1 MAQQPRRMR
10 NLAGA
15 AGAWSARHRWPAIG
29 LWIVFVIAAIAI
41 GNAVGTTQTK
51 GPAGEPG
58 ESGRG
63 DRVLH
68 AAGFDAHASE
78 LILVQ
83 SKTLTVN
90 DAAFRAAINDTV
102 EAVTATGQVQ
112 DVRSPL
118 TSAGAGATTSDG
130 HSALIRFDVRGDS
143 DSADSRIAPVLTAV
157 SHAQHAHPG
166 TRIEEFGD
174 ASADKAL
181 SKALGGDL
189 HRAEVLSLPI
199 TLVIL
204 FFAFG
209 ALVAALLPVGLA
221 FTAFLAAAGLLAPL
235 SKLIHTN
242 QTASTVML
250 LVGMAVGVDYSL
262 FYLRREREERRNG
275 RSPKDALATAAA
287 TSGRSVLVS
296 GLTVVVAMA
305 GMFLAG
311 DSTFSAVGEATILVV
326 LVAVA
331 GSVSV
336 LPALL
341 ALLGDR
347 VDRGRLWSRRRAAAA
362 HPSARR
368 GWWNTLVAGVL
379 RRPVGS
385 AAIAVLI
392 LVALAVP
399 ALGMRT
405 ASPGATD
412 IPASLSIMQ
421 TYARIQQAFPGG
433 AGPAKIV
440 VQAPDVTAA
449 PVADALKTLESRAL
463 ASGQAQAPFTVE
475 VNPSHTV
482 AVASVGLIGN
492 GTDGVS
498 IHALNT
504 LRHDLVPASFAGSGA
519 TWVGVTGQTA
529 QSVDSSAQLRHA
541 LPLVIGFVL
550 ALAFLL
556 LLFAFRSLVVP
567 LLAIGLNLL
576 SVAAAYGVLVLVF
589 QHSWAQGILDF
600 TSTGTIANWLP
611 LFLFA
616 LLFGLS
622 MDYHVFILSRI
633 KELHDRG
640 LSNEEAIHEGV
651 RATAGVITS
660 AAAVMVAV
668 FAIFATLSQVS
679 IKQAGVGL
687 GAAVLVDAT
696 IVRTVLLP
704 ASMALLGERNWYL
717 PRWLHWLPRIG
728 GHVEPGGAENIVVE
742 HGGTAPDEAPAARR
756 LTGVTTYSE

>member
-1 MAQQPRRMR
+1 MR

-15 AGAWSARHRWPAIG
+15 AGAWSARHRWKAVG
-29 LWIVFVIAAIAI
+29 LWLAFVFAAIAI
-41 GNAVGTTQTK
+41 GSVVGTTQTK

-58 ESGRG
+58 ESGRA

-78 LILVQ
+78 TILVQ
-83 SKTLTVN
+83 SQRLTAGS
-90 DAAFRAAINDTV
+90 AAFRSAINGTIQQIN
-102 EAVTATGQVQ
+102 ATGLVQ

-118 TSAGAGATTSDG
+118 TPADAGAVTADG
-130 HSALIRFDVRGDS
+130 HSALIRFSVKGDS
-143 DSADSRIAPVLTAV
+143 DNADSRISPVLAAV
-157 SHAQHAHPG
+157 SRSQQAHPG
-166 TRIEEFGD
+166 IRIEEFGD

-181 SKALGGDL
+181 NKALGGDL
-189 HRAEVLSLPI
+189 HHAEVLSLPI

-262 FYLRREREERRNG
+262 FYLRREREERRSG
-275 RSPKDALATAAA
+275 RSPEQSLATAAA
-287 TSGRSVLVS
+287 TSGRSVLIS

-311 DSTFSAVGEATILVV
+311 DSTFSAVAEATILVV

-341 ALLGDR
+341 SLLGDR
-347 VDRGRLWSRRRAAAA
+347 VDRGRLWSRRSRK
-362 HPSARR
+362 
-368 GWWNTLVAGVL
+368 LVAGAYSGESRGRWDAIVGAVL
-379 RRPVGS
+379 RRPVAWAS
-385 AAIAVLI
+385 LAVIVL
-392 LVALAVP
+392 LALAIP

-412 IPASLSIMQ
+412 IPASLPIMQ

-433 AGPAKIV
+433 AGPAKVV
-440 VQAPDVTAA
+440 VQAADVTAA
-449 PVADALKTLESRAL
+449 PVAKALQTLKTQAL
-463 ASGQAQAPFTVE
+463 ASGEARAPFTVE
-475 VNPSHTV
+475 VNASHTI

-492 GTDGVS
+492 GTDATS
-498 IHALNT
+498 THALDT
-504 LRHDLVPASFAGSGA
+504 LRHDIVPAAFAGSGA
-519 TWVGVTGQTA
+519 SRVGVTGQTA
-529 QSVDSSAQLRHA
+529 QSVDSSAQLKDA
-541 LPLVIGFVL
+541 LPLVTGFVL

-567 LLAIGLNLL
+567 LLAIALNLL
-576 SVAAAYGVLVLVF
+576 SVGAAYGVLVLVF
-589 QHSWAQGILDF
+589 QHTWAQGVLDF

-633 KELHDRG
+633 KEGHDRG
-640 LSNEEAIHEGV
+640 LDNATAIREGV

-687 GAAVLVDAT
+687 GVAVLVDAT

-704 ASMALLGERNWYL
+704 ATMVMLGERNWYL
-717 PRWLHWLPRIG
+717 PRWLQWLPRVG
-728 GHVEPGGAENIVVE
+728 QADAENPL
-742 HGGTAPDEAPAARR
+742 APQHPLPNDVPEPSRR
-756 LTGVTTYSE
+756 LASVSRYTE

>member
-1 MAQQPRRMR
+1 MVI
-10 NLAGA
+10 G
-15 AGAWSARHRWPAIG
+15 SAI
-29 LWIVFVIAAIAI
+29 
-41 GNAVGTTQTK
+41 GTTQTT

-58 ESGRG
+58 QSGHA
-63 DRVLH
+63 DRILH
-68 AAGFDAHASE
+68 AAGLDAHASE
-78 LILVQ
+78 VVLVQ
-83 SKTLTVN
+83 SKTLT
-90 DAAFRAAINDTV
+90 AAGADFRAAINDTV
-102 EAVTATGQVQ
+102 NAINATGLVQ

-118 TSAGAGATTSDG
+118 TTAGGGATTADG
-130 HSALIRFDVRGDS
+130 HSALIQFSVKGDN
-143 DSADSRIAPVLTAV
+143 DNADKRIAPVLDAV
-157 SHAQHAHPG
+157 SRTQHAHPG
-166 TRIEEFGD
+166 IRIEEFGD
-174 ASADKAL
+174 ASANKAL
-181 SKALGGDL
+181 SAALGGDL

-199 TLVIL
+199 TLIIL

-221 FTAFLAAAGLLAPL
+221 FTAFLGAAGLLAPL

-262 FYLRREREERRNG
+262 FYLRREREERRLG
-275 RSPKDALATAAA
+275 RTPEQALATAAA

-311 DSTFSAVGEATILVV
+311 DSTFSAVAEATILVV

-341 ALLGDR
+341 SLLGDR
-347 VDRGRLWSRRRAAAA
+347 VDRGRIRLGRRRRALARQSGRR
-362 HPSARR
+362 PSRWDA
-368 GWWNTLVAGVL
+368 VIAGVL
-379 RRPVGS
+379 RHPARSS
-385 AAIAVLI
+385 AVAVLV
-392 LVALAVP
+392 LVVLAIP

-405 ASPGATD
+405 ASPGASD
-412 IPASLSIMQ
+412 IPASLPIMQ

-440 VQAPDVTAA
+440 VQAPDVTAT
-449 PVADALKTLESRAL
+449 PITTALKTLETKAI
-463 ASGQAQAPFTVE
+463 ASGEARAPFTVE
-475 VNPSHTV
+475 VNPAHTV
-482 AVASVGLIGN
+482 AVASVGLVGN
-492 GTDGVS
+492 GTDGTS

-504 LRHDLVPASFAGSGA
+504 LRDSVVPAAFAGSGA
-519 TWVGVTGQTA
+519 TWAGVTGQTA

-541 LPLVIGFVL
+541 LPLVVGFVL
-550 ALAFLL
+550 GLAFLL

-567 LLAIGLNLL
+567 LLAIALNLL
-576 SVAAAYGVLVLVF
+576 SVGAAYGVLVLVF
-589 QHSWAQGILDF
+589 QHSWAQGILHF

-640 LSNEEAIHEGV
+640 LSNDDAIREGL

-660 AAAVMVAV
+660 AAAVMVGV

-687 GAAVLVDAT
+687 GVAVLVDAT

-704 ASMALLGERNWYL
+704 ATMSMLGERNWYL
-717 PRWLHWLPRIG
+717 PKWLQWLPRTG
-728 GHVEPGGAENIVVE
+728 GDGGGLDQGENILVDP
-742 HGGTAPDEAPAARR
+742 HGRAQDDAQAPRSLA
-756 LTGVTTYSE
+756 GVSRYSE

>member
-1 MAQQPRRMR
+1 MAHQPRKMR

-15 AGAWSARHRWPAIG
+15 AGAWSARHRWTAVG
-29 LWIVFVIAAIAI
+29 LWLAFVFAAIAI
-41 GNAVGTTQTK
+41 GNVVGTTQTS

-58 ESGRG
+58 DSGRA

-78 LILVQ
+78 VILVQ
-83 SKTLTVN
+83 SKNLTADN
-90 DAAFRAAINDTV
+90 PAFRAAVKGTIDQLN
-102 EAVTATGQVQ
+102 ATGLVA

-118 TSAGAGATTSDG
+118 TPAGAGATTSDG
-130 HSALIRFDVRGDS
+130 HSALIRFSVKGES
-143 DSADSRIAPVLTAV
+143 YNADSRIEPVLTAV
-157 SHAQHAHPG
+157 SRSQQSHPG
-166 TRIEEFGD
+166 LRIEEFGD

-209 ALVAALLPVGLA
+209 AMVAALLPVGLA

-235 SKLIHTN
+235 SKFIHTN

-250 LVGMAVGVDYSL
+250 LVGMAVGIDYSL
-262 FYLRREREERRNG
+262 FYLRREREERRSG
-275 RSPKDALATAAA
+275 RSPEQALATAAA

-311 DSTFSAVGEATILVV
+311 DSTFSAVAEATILVV

-341 ALLGDR
+341 SLLGDR
-347 VDRGRLWSRRRAAAA
+347 VDRGRLWSRRRTAPGGAY
-362 HPSARR
+362 PGDPR
-368 GWWNTLVAGVL
+368 GRWDAVLGFVL
-379 RRPVGS
+379 RRPARS
-385 AAIAVLI
+385 AALAVI
-392 LVALAVP
+392 VLVALAIP
-399 ALGMRT
+399 AVGMRT

-412 IPASLSIMQ
+412 IPASLPIMQ

-440 VQAPDVTAA
+440 VQARDVTAA
-449 PVADALKTLESRAL
+449 PVTKALQTLETREL
-463 ASGQAQAPFTVE
+463 ASGEARAPFTVE
-475 VNPSHTV
+475 VNRAHTV

-498 IHALNT
+498 SHALNT
-504 LRHDLVPASFAGSGA
+504 LRHEIVPAAFSGSGA
-519 TWVGVTGQTA
+519 GWVGVTGQTA

-541 LPLVIGFVL
+541 LPLVTGFVL
-550 ALAFLL
+550 ALAFAL

-567 LLAIGLNLL
+567 LLAIALNLL

-633 KELHDRG
+633 KEGHDRG
-640 LSNEEAIHEGV
+640 LDNATAIREGV

-668 FAIFATLSQVS
+668 FAVFATLSQVS
-679 IKQAGVGL
+679 IKQAGIGL
-687 GAAVLVDAT
+687 GVAVLVDAT

-704 ASMALLGERNWYL
+704 ATMAMLGERNWYL
-717 PRWLHWLPRIG
+717 PRWLHWLPRVG
-728 GHVEPGGAENIVVE
+728 SEETVNSLASQTDVSNDVPESV
-742 HGGTAPDEAPAARR
+742 RR
-756 LTGVTTYSE
+756 LASVTTYSE